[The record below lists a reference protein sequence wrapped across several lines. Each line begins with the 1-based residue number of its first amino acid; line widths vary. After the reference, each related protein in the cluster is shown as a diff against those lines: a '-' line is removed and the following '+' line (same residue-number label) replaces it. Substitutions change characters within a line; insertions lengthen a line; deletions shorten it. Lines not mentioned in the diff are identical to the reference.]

1 MKKYNALRTIAS
13 IMKVL
18 GIIYGVLTILAALA
32 SCIGF
37 GALGSSYMYDDGV
50 GIVMGIVYG
59 LIVLIFGGLTA
70 LMMYA
75 GGELIYLLIDVEQ
88 NTRDTSDLL
97 RAASLANPTP

>member
-13 IMKVL
+13 VMKVL
-18 GIIYGVLTILAALA
+18 GIIYGVLTILAALV
-32 SCIGF
+32 SCVGL
-37 GALGSSYMYDDGV
+37 GALGGSFDEGA
-50 GIVMGIVYG
+50 GIIMGFVYG

-88 NTRDTSDLL
+88 NTRDTSELL